1 LVDTNSRLAS
11 LKAQKEQVQRE
22 LNENYTF
29 RLLDDMWILMG
40 YESVA
45 EEYRDLV
52 GRLDKEQRKQQSK
65 YDQEVGAKKV
75 IAQINR
81 DLSQGHVPLAINIPD
96 ENTMREMLDEEFCKI
111 CGRPAPKGSE
121 PYLFMKKRLETYLA
135 SLESEEEKE
144 VDVEP

>member
-1 LVDTNSRLAS
+1 MDTNSRLES
-11 LKAQKEQVQRE
+11 LKTSKEQAQKE

-40 YESVA
+40 YEPIA

-65 YDQEVGAKKV
+65 YDQEIGAKKIV
-75 IAQINR
+75 AQINR

-121 PYLFMKKRLETYLA
+121 PYLFMKKRLENLF
-135 SLESEEEKE
+135 SFLGK
-144 VDVEP
+144 